1 MLRSLKEVS
10 SLKQVR
16 NDILLGIGLQPENTC
31 PLIDPLKSIER
42 DKSHT
47 YFKQEVKLGA
57 ETENYIVDINDF
69 SKLIS
74 RTADLKSWS
83 EAMLELFDNNVQE
96 VPDNQGYL
104 DMIKDQI
111 NSIKRCMQESEV
123 IESNF
128 VEITNNLKEIIQ
140 EWTDYNEEF
149 EINEKDKEEF
159 TREKENVSDN
169 LIGLDDDED
178 ADDIE
183 EIQIIVE
190 HIENQIQDKVDDIIR
205 LENDVKEISRSIDN
219 QNTKLDFNLEQ
230 YRHNNELIR
239 EFTSDVRRYLIDN
252 NTGELDITQ
261 PMEYLKLK
269 ESGKETEISLG
280 ILNKFSLKDVSNY
293 LENNSIIGKLEKE
306 IINKINEPEK
316 LLETLLKQGFN
327 IVRYYNNEEEFINNR
342 NDFKELNN
350 KGKVIKKNKL
360 SNF

>member
-104 DMIKDQI
+104 DMVKDQI
-111 NSIKRCMQESEV
+111 NYIKRCMQENEV
-123 IESNF
+123 IENNF
-128 VEITNNLKEIIQ
+128 IEITTNLEDLIKE
-140 EWTDYNEEF
+140 WKDHNEEF
-149 EINEKDKEEF
+149 ESYEKDKEEF

-178 ADDIE
+178 SDEIE

-190 HIENQIQDKVDDIIR
+190 HIENQIQDKVDDIMR
-205 LENDVKEISRSIDN
+205 LERNVKEISRGIDN
-219 QNTKLDFNLEQ
+219 ANTKLDSNLEE
-230 YRHNNELIR
+230 YRSNNDGIR
-239 EFTSDVRRYLIDN
+239 EFTSLVRRYLIDN

-280 ILNKFSLKDVSNY
+280 VLNKFSLKDVSNY

-306 IINKINEPEK
+306 IINKINDPEK

-350 KGKVIKKNKL
+350 KEKVIKKNKL